1 MLLINLLLFIISLF
15 ALVKSADYSVRY
27 SSRIAK
33 IFHLS
38 EFIISFFIVSVISTF
53 PEGTISIISAINKV
67 PEFGIGTLLGSNVAD
82 LSLVFGIIALFS
94 PRGIKVKSVILKNNF
109 FYLILLLVPIFLGF
123 DGYFSRIDGLIL
135 VFSGISFFIT
145 LSINGRISKIKI
157 KDKEKSNWK
166 VNLFF
171 LIFSLILLILSAY
184 YTIKFGVNFAND
196 VNIPPFLIA
205 LTIVAIGTCLP
216 ELIFSL
222 KAVKSDHDSLALGD
236 ILGTVITD
244 ATTLVGIVA
253 LINPF
258 SFNLN
263 IIYITGFMMFIAG
276 VLAISFIKSEKIL
289 SKREGLYLILFYIA
303 SLIIEFIFNQ

>member
-1 MLLINLLLFIISLF
+1 
-15 ALVKSADYSVRY
+15 
-27 SSRIAK
+27 
-33 IFHLS
+33 
-38 EFIISFFIVSVISTF
+38 VISTF